1 MTYVCELPPTVHD
14 STCDFNYNSHCY
26 SPFPYRKYVTDAQN
40 FCVSRCSNLVSIH
53 SANENRFIQS
63 MYPDVPYMYTMIGA
77 LATSLDYIIWIDGSE
92 SDYNNM
98 RQTTESPR
106 GSCVA
111 MATGS
116 VDTGYWFVFP
126 AIPSTV
132 STLKQ
137 FPTSLNLSSSAVY
150 STTPDPRVPICTN
163 NFTMVDGK
171 CWKLFNHGEIR
182 SDADKICK
190 TYSGSTLV
198 SIKNYDENKLLIDFV
213 KDSHIDTLWTG
224 LFCNNGTNSKSCF
237 WDVQAGSAGQ
247 YSNFGTGYPN
257 PNYGGCVYFTASG
270 NTTGQ
275 WGSAQC
281 SQNMPF
287 VCELPPTIIESGCKY
302 IYNNNCYI
310 RTDYGYTT
318 TQAQRYCV
326 SNCANLVSI
335 HSGNENRFIQ
345 AMYDMSYAYI
355 LIGGLAPSRDYLI
368 WLDGSPTDYNNLNVI
383 NPGVCV
389 LMSLSNGSPAT
400 WYTKEC
406 GYPSWFLCKRPVGAK
421 C

>member
-1 MTYVCELPPTVHD
+1 MTED
-14 STCDFNYNSHCY
+14 SASIPGD
-26 SPFPYRKYVTDAQN
+26 RDASKTRFQN
-40 FCVSRCSNLVSIH
+40 IITFVMDHWKPLLIGGISILVLIV
-53 SANENRFIQS
+53 AVFLITFFAVR
-63 MYPDVPYMYTMIGA
+63 G
-77 LATSLDYIIWIDGSE
+77 SLDCE
-92 SDYNNM
+92 SDY
-98 RQTTESPR
+98 TSSTFSSSIGTES
-106 GSCVA
+106 
-111 MATGS
+111 S
-116 VDTGYWFVFP
+116 VRTTAST

-132 STLKQ
+132 STQKQ
-137 FPTSLNLSSSAVY
+137 FPTSLNLSSTAVY
-150 STTPDPRVPICTN
+150 STTPDLETSVQLFDLVPQVPICTN
-163 NFTMVDGK
+163 NFTMVEGK

-224 LFCNNGTNSKSCF
+224 LFCNNGTNSTSCF
-237 WDVQAGSAGQ
+237 WDVQAGSAEQ

-257 PNYGGCVYFTASG
+257 LNYGGCVYFTASG
-270 NTTGQ
+270 NTIGQ

-355 LIGGLAPSRDYLI
+355 LIGALAPSRDYLI

-389 LMSLSNGSPAT
+389 LMSLSNGSPAI